1 MNNAPAII
9 KSLVIYVV
17 CVPLA
22 VIIGYML
29 TDPLQYAT
37 FGYLGILALV
47 LASPLLLRWHYP
59 LLLLSWQSTT
69 VIFFLKGSP
78 SLALVMVVLSLLLS
92 VLESIL
98 SPDKH
103 FIRVPQL
110 TWPLIF
116 MLAVVVFTAKLTGG
130 FGLRSFGSEVYGGKK
145 YVFLLIGI
153 FSYFAITARPIP
165 PERAKLFV
173 GLFFLGGTTK
183 AIGDL
188 LPITPSFL
196 HFIFWMFPAS
206 NIYSTG
212 ELDLGTTRLSG
223 IGWAG
228 VSACFW
234 MLARYGVRGIFLSGK
249 PWRPVLFTVFFGLIF
264 LGGFR
269 SALIQASA
277 AFVLMFF
284 LEGMH
289 RTRLLPLFA
298 FMGAVALVALV
309 PLASH
314 LPHTF
319 QRTLAF
325 LPLNLSVEAK
335 RDAEDSSEWRFQ
347 MWKALLPQVPQHL
360 LLGKGYAIS
369 MEDFSS
375 MGQTA
380 FRSVDASQQGLALSS
395 DYHSGILSTVLPFG
409 IWGLIAHVWFM
420 VACLWVVYCNW
431 KHGDPALQTVNML
444 LFAISLIEFLSYAS
458 CVSGY
463 DIFGGVRYWAGNAG
477 FSIALNNGVCRS
489 QSRVPSSP
497 EQKDQLSSPVRP
509 FPRPRP
515 VFQRQ

>member
-1 MNNAPAII
+1 MTNTPAIL
-9 KSLVIYVV
+9 KSLVVYAV

-22 VIIGYML
+22 VFIGYIL

-37 FGYLGILALV
+37 FGYLGVLALV
-47 LASPLLLRWHYP
+47 LVSPVLLRWHYP
-59 LLLLSWQSTT
+59 LLVLSWQTSA
-69 VIFFLKGSP
+69 VVFFLKGSP
-78 SLALVMVVLSLLLS
+78 SWSLVMVATSLLLS

-130 FGLRSFGSEVYGGKK
+130 FGLRTFGSDVYGGKK
-145 YVFLLIGI
+145 YVYLLIGI

-173 GLFFLGGTTK
+173 GLFFLGGATK
-183 AIGDL
+183 FIGDL
-188 LPITPSFL
+188 VSITPSFL
-196 HFIFWMFPAS
+196 HFIFWVFPPS
-206 NIYSTG
+206 GLSYFSG
-212 ELDLGTTRLSG
+212 VFEVGTTRLSG
-223 IGWAG
+223 VGFSGI
-228 VSACFW
+228 SACYW

-249 PWRPVLFTVFFGLIF
+249 PWRPILFTVFFGLIF

-269 SALIQASA
+269 SFLLQVMA

-284 LEGMH
+284 LEGLH
-289 RTRLLPLFA
+289 RTPLLPLFA
-298 FMGAVALVALV
+298 FMGAIALVALV
-309 PLASH
+309 PLAH
-314 LPHTF
+314 RLPFTF

-325 LPLNLSVEAK
+325 LPLNLSREAK
-335 RDAEDSSEWRFQ
+335 GEAEGSSEWRYE

-360 LLGKGYAIS
+360 LLGKGYAITK
-369 MEDFSS
+369 EDFEF
-375 MGQTA
+375 MGASA
-380 FRSVDASQQGLALSS
+380 FHSVDPSQQGLALSA

-409 IWGLIAHVWFM
+409 LWGVMAYVWFM

-431 KHGDPALQTVNML
+431 KHGDPSLQTVNLL

-458 CVSGY
+458 CISGN
-463 DIFGGVRYWAGNAG
+463 DLSNGVRYWAGNVG
-477 FSIALNNGVCRS
+477 LSIALNNGVCRGK
-489 QSRVPSSP
+489 SRVPALPEEKNQRLSP
-497 EQKDQLSSPVRP
+497 ARP

-515 VFQRQ
+515 VFQR